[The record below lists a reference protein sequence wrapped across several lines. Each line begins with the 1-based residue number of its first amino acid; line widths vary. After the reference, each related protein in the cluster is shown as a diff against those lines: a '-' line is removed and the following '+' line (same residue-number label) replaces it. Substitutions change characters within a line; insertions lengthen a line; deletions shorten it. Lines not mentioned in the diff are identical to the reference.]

1 MGQTSDAPTFQWSYL
16 HPKYLHTWIG
26 VGLMFL
32 ISWLPYR
39 VQRFLGQNIG
49 LLVMKLFKSRRK
61 IADRNL
67 QLCFPEMTGGERH
80 ALLKENFQHMGLALF
95 ETCMA
100 WFWPDWRIKKH
111 MKYVGFEQLEEIQA
125 SQQGVLIIAVH
136 SFNLELG
143 ARSFGTH
150 TSGYGVYRPNA
161 NPVYDWFQYRGRT
174 RDNGAIDRRD
184 VKRMV
189 KVLRKGALLWYAP
202 DHDYGRHRYTW
213 APLFA
218 VEKACTTTG
227 THLLAAAGK
236 AKVMTFTITR
246 DREGTG
252 YTLTLDPPMD
262 AFPYDDEK
270 AAAIYTN
277 KFIERS
283 IMRAPEQ
290 YMWLHRRFKSRPD
303 GEPSLYD

>member
-1 MGQTSDAPTFQWSYL
+1 MSNKHEAPTFQWSFL
-16 HPKYLHTWIG
+16 HPKYLHTWLG

-39 VQRFLGQNIG
+39 VQRFLGFKIG
-49 LLVMKLFKSRRK
+49 LLIMKFFKSRKK

-67 QLCFPEMTGGERH
+67 QLCFPEMTGGERE
-80 ALLKENFQHMGLALF
+80 AMLKENFEHMGMALF

-100 WFWPDWRIKKH
+100 WFWPQWRIKKH
-111 MKYVGFEQLEEIQA
+111 MKFVGFEHLEQLKA
-125 SQQGVLIIAVH
+125 SKKGGLVLAVH

-143 ARSFGTH
+143 ARAFGTH
-150 TSGYGVYRPNA
+150 TSGYGVYRPNT

-174 RDNGAIDRRD
+174 RENNAIDRRD

-189 KVLRKGALLWYAP
+189 KELRQGELLWYAP
-202 DHDYGRHRYTW
+202 DHDYGRHRYAW

-227 THLLAAAGK
+227 THLLASAGK
-236 AKVMTFTITR
+236 ATVFTFTITR

-252 YTLTLDPPMD
+252 YTMTLDPPLED
-262 AFPYDDEK
+262 FPYDDEE

-277 KFIERS
+277 KFVERS
-283 IMRAPEQ
+283 ILRAPEQ

>member
-1 MGQTSDAPTFQWSYL
+1 MSNKHEAPTFQWSFL
-16 HPKYLHTWIG
+16 HPKYLHTWVG
-26 VGLMFL
+26 VGLMFIL
-32 ISWLPYR
+32 SWLPYR
-39 VQRFLGQNIG
+39 VQRFLGFKIG
-49 LLVMKLFKSRRK
+49 LVIMKFFKSRRK

-67 QLCFPEMTGGERH
+67 QLCFPEMTGGERE
-80 ALLKENFQHMGLALF
+80 AMLKENFKHMGMALF

-100 WFWPDWRIKKH
+100 WFWPKWRIKKH
-111 MKYVGFEQLEEIQA
+111 MKFVGFEHLEQLKA
-125 SQQGVLIIAVH
+125 SKKGGLVLAVH

-143 ARSFGTH
+143 ARAFGTH
-150 TSGYGVYRPNA
+150 TSGYGVYRPNT

-189 KVLRKGALLWYAP
+189 KELRKGELIWYAP
-202 DHDYGRHRYTW
+202 DHDYGRHRSAW

-227 THLLAAAGK
+227 THLLASAGK
-236 AKVMTFTITR
+236 ATVFTFTITR

-252 YTLTLDPPMD
+252 YTMTLDPPLD
-262 AFPYDDEK
+262 AFPYDDEE

-277 KFIERS
+277 KFVERS
-283 IMRAPEQ
+283 ILRAPEQ